1 MDKNSKSY
9 GITWSLKW
17 LKKFSKIFSP
27 LTLII
32 NLLRLI
38 HETSPPGGGGERW
51 TGMVKKELRKSVS
64 RRLATIKGHIGGIEK
79 MVEEEKDCD
88 EILFQLGAVN
98 GSLNKLIVHIL
109 ESYMTEC
116 LVEAEINDLK
126 MLEKMKELTRTM
138 AGILKR

>member
-1 MDKNSKSY
+1 M
-9 GITWSLKW
+9 
-17 LKKFSKIFSP
+17 
-27 LTLII
+27 
-32 NLLRLI
+32 
-38 HETSPPGGGGERW
+38 W